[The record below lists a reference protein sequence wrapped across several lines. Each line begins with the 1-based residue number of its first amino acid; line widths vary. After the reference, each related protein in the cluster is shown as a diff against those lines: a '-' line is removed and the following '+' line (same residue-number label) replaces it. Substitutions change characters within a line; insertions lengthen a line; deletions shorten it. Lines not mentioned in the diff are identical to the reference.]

1 MAKLNRVCCVCK
13 QQYKYCPTCAV
24 DAKKPT
30 WMAVFCCENCKNLY
44 DVINDYRY
52 GKISKEEALNKL
64 NTLDLSSTD
73 DLPENFK
80 KMLNEILAVKEQ
92 VEVLVE
98 ETTKSVVLA
107 YEVKEEN
114 TEEISVEKIDIEKP
128 VVQQSEET
136 PVHNEEVLLNEV
148 IEKAVEMVEE
158 KEIKKPRKRKAYNI
172 EG

>member
-64 NTLDLSSTD
+64 NALDLSSTNE
-73 DLPENFK
+73 LPENFK
-80 KMLNEILAVKEQ
+80 KMLNEILDIKEQ

-128 VVQQSEET
+128 VVQQSEEIA
-136 PVHNEEVLLNEV
+136 VQNEEVVLNEE
-148 IEKAVEMVEE
+148 IE
-158 KEIKKPRKRKAYNI
+158 KEIRKPRKRKAYNI